1 MQLFKTTHI
10 DFIGKRKFFYVLSAL
25 ITLAGLAR
33 ALIRGVE
40 YGIDF
45 EGGTEVALDF
55 QRPVEPDALR
65 GAAESAGFEGA
76 EVKSYGDG
84 NQYLVRIKNE
94 QHDQGAVAAGGQRP
108 ADKLR
113 DAIAAANPDN
123 KVTLLKADN
132 IGPKI
137 GAELRQD
144 ALWAVIVA
152 MAAILLYITF
162 RYEFVL
168 GVAAI
173 LALLHDVLV
182 TFSITVLC
190 HGLFGLNLEMNQGM
204 LAAFLTV
211 VGFSINDTVINFD
224 RLREN
229 RQLHRTENMMAL
241 VNRSINETLPRTML
255 TGVCVVLVLLV
266 LLFFSGDVLRGF
278 SFVMLIGL
286 ITGTYSSIYIAGA
299 FVVDWLIFKKKLDPN
314 ARRDFVDARPAAVKA
329 ERPAAGAVA

>member
-25 ITLAGLAR
+25 ITLAGLAG

-182 TFSITVLC
+182 TFSITVL
-190 HGLFGLNLEMNQGM
+190 
-204 LAAFLTV
+204 
-211 VGFSINDTVINFD
+211 
-224 RLREN
+224 
-229 RQLHRTENMMAL
+229 
-241 VNRSINETLPRTML
+241 
-255 TGVCVVLVLLV
+255 
-266 LLFFSGDVLRGF
+266 
-278 SFVMLIGL
+278 
-286 ITGTYSSIYIAGA
+286 
-299 FVVDWLIFKKKLDPN
+299 
-314 ARRDFVDARPAAVKA
+314 
-329 ERPAAGAVA
+329 